1 VNGWPGPEEG
11 LKGGLSAGEM
21 VLFVAGA
28 AITLVLLVGAVVFW
42 VMLHRAEREAE
53 RADREDRREPT
64 A

>member
-1 VNGWPGPEEG
+1 MNGWPGPEEG
-11 LKGGLSAGEM
+11 LQGGLSAGET

-28 AITLVLLVGAVVFW
+28 VITLVLLVGAVVFW

-53 RADREDRREPT
+53 QGDRGEPT